1 MAPGSR
7 VRAETRPPS
16 TQGPEASRSWV
27 AGSLAGRPGG
37 DVGIERDSP
46 GLFLEPE
53 DQGHGKRAGRE
64 GDDDA
69 GDHHRL
75 RHGIEGEA
83 GRRSPARDDAEHKKD
98 PAADQIEGE
107 NLAKR
112 LRIDDETVEPEPDQ
126 RRPYESR
133 QRRRAHGSGLRRG
146 GPATSIG
153 SVTAIVSSMKASMKR
168 MIGLAKPAG

>member
-1 MAPGSR
+1 MGRRLPRPEAWPATSGSS
-7 VRAETRPPS
+7 VTRP
-16 TQGPEASRSWV
+16 
-27 AGSLAGRPGG
+27 
-37 DVGIERDSP
+37 
-46 GLFLEPE
+46 GLLLEPE

-75 RHGIEGEA
+75 RHGIEREA
-83 GRRSPARDDAEHKKD
+83 GRRSPARDDAEHQED
-98 PAADQIEGE
+98 AAADQIEGE

-112 LRIDDETVEPEPDQ
+112 LRIDDEAVEPEPDQ
-126 RRPYESR
+126 RRPDQSR

-153 SVTAIVSSMKASMKR
+153 RVDRDRQHHESLDER
-168 MIGLAKPAG
+168 G